1 MQEFLDDPAQGRK
14 RGSDSLIDPP
24 PVKVSVSVGKE
35 ETVVGVTG
43 VPQFI
48 IDAERKANP
57 LRRWRLGVYALAASA
72 AGAQITSIIDGWLS
86 ASSGN
91 TDNVSSDLLLDFVV
105 VVVGAVLWRLELSN
119 RANNLQRIWKEA
131 EFRVESLKRAEAGL
145 GETLWTARVRSK
157 GNPKGK
163 ELK

>member
-1 MQEFLDDPAQGRK
+1 MQEFFVDPAQGRK
-14 RGSDSLIDPP
+14 PGSDSLIDPP
-24 PVKVSVSVGKE
+24 PVSVSVGKE

-72 AGAQITSIIDGWLS
+72 AGAQITSIIDARLS
-86 ASSGN
+86 ASSSGN
-91 TDNVSSDLLLDFVV
+91 TDNASSDLLLDFVV

-145 GETLWTARVRSK
+145 GETLWTARIRLIK
-157 GNPKGK
+157 NPKGK
-163 ELK
+163 GLK